1 MKEEEIILRPAT
13 EFCSS
18 LEKFGENC
26 SERLKLALE
35 VANEVHFKEKR
46 KTPPYEPYIS
56 HCIAVASI
64 LKSWGADE
72 DEQVAGLLHD
82 SVENHPD
89 LIDLQK
95 IKELFGERVA
105 FLVDG
110 VTKLKSRNSD
120 RNEFETLRK
129 VARES
134 LFDVGV
140 VKIKLADRKHTMMTM
155 EGMKPE

>member
-1 MKEEEIILRPAT
+1 MRPAT

-64 LKSWGADE
+64 LGTTSRFCRKS
-72 DEQVAGLLHD
+72 
-82 SVENHPD
+82 P
-89 LIDLQK
+89 
-95 IKELFGERVA
+95 R
-105 FLVDG
+105 
-110 VTKLKSRNSD
+110 
-120 RNEFETLRK
+120 
-129 VARES
+129 
-134 LFDVGV
+134 FD
-140 VKIKLADRKHTMMTM
+140 
-155 EGMKPE
+155 